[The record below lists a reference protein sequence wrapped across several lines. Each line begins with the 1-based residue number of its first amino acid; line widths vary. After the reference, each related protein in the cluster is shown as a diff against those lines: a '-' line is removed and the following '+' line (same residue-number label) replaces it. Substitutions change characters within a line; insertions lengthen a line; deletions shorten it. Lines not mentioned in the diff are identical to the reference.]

1 MIIDNKKI
9 DPVLGVVIGYGVI
22 FFGFFG
28 IYFSFG
34 YKLSFGLL
42 MLSLIPIIIV
52 ATIFITINSY
62 YLDLRRQVILI
73 EKSVEKM
80 NPMTYL
86 HWSYAITKIKTVSE
100 GPIFGW

>member
-9 DPVLGVVIGYGVI
+9 DPVLGIVIGYGVI

-42 MLSLIPIIIV
+42 MLS
-52 ATIFITINSY
+52 N
-62 YLDLRRQVILI
+62 
-73 EKSVEKM
+73 
-80 NPMTYL
+80 TYFNCGNNIHNYKL
-86 HWSYAITKIKTVSE
+86 LL
-100 GPIFGW
+100 P